1 MLVVPSNTTAVS
13 RQTLKSTKSETNK
26 ENDAKKL
33 NRSKSRD
40 PLSNITNAA
49 SKASKNVSLAGKV
62 QKVERSKST
71 KASKKASLAE
81 SDETAKAEKPEV
93 KRKSDPMVIDW
104 EDIDAPDA
112 EDPQALT
119 EFVNDIYEHLFEKEK
134 TDRLSPNFLTNQT
147 EITDRMR
154 SILVDWLIEVH
165 RMFKLMPETLFLAIN
180 IIDRFLTLRVISR
193 DKLQLVGITS
203 MLIASKY
210 EEIYAPC
217 CGDFVYISDGAYSKE
232 QILLMEQ
239 QILNTLQF
247 NLLHPSPLHFLRRFS
262 KAAGSDYTIHTLCKY
277 LIELMLLDVRF
288 IKYTSSQIAAASVY
302 VARMMTDK
310 APWTPTLEHYTT
322 YSLSEVLPVA
332 RDMNEFLKAY
342 GKSSLKAAKK
352 KYASSKYGQVADIA
366 VVDF

>member
-1 MLVVPSNTTAVS
+1 MLVVPSNNPAVS
-13 RQTLKSTKSETNK
+13 RQVKTTKSDSNK

-40 PLSNITNAA
+40 PLSNITNAG
-49 SKASKNVSLAGKV
+49 KASKNASQAGKV
-62 QKVERSKST
+62 LKVERSKST
-71 KASKKASLAE
+71 KARKASLAE
-81 SDETAKAEKPEV
+81 SDETTKPEKHET

-134 TDRLSPNFLTNQT
+134 TDRLSPTFLANQS

-180 IIDRFLTLRVISR
+180 IIDRFLSLRSISR

-217 CGDFVYISDGAYSKE
+217 
-232 QILLMEQ
+232 
-239 QILNTLQF
+239 
-247 NLLHPSPLHFLRRFS
+247 
-262 KAAGSDYTIHTLCKY
+262 
-277 LIELMLLDVRF
+277 
-288 IKYTSSQIAAASVY
+288 
-302 VARMMTDK
+302 
-310 APWTPTLEHYTT
+310 
-322 YSLSEVLPVA
+322 
-332 RDMNEFLKAY
+332 
-342 GKSSLKAAKK
+342 
-352 KYASSKYGQVADIA
+352 
-366 VVDF
+366 